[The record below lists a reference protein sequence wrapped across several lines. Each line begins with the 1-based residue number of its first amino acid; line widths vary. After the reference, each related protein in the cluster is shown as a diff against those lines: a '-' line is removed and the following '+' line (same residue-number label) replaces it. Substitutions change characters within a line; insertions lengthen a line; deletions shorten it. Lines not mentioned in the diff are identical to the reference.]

1 MVEQKLGIAYNVFDG
16 EELLPYS
23 LQCVRD
29 TAHYIVVVYQTTS
42 NFGNKNK
49 NLLPL
54 LEQLQEQKL
63 IDELIEYTP
72 QLKMIDENGNKVQ
85 KIGSINEQVKRNIGL
100 EKCIENECGVF
111 SSMDTDEMYLFEDYN
126 KALKEFL
133 DGGFD
138 SSFCQMQTYYKRPD
152 MIVSPPETY
161 FVPLFYKISGRR
173 SKFRFEFIQDYQVVC
188 DGTRMIK
195 AGFPKMFTRDEIEMH
210 HFSYVRNS
218 LDSKVENSSAQMGN
232 REKEMV
238 KNHFNNWKYG
248 EKGIFLGNQ
257 IFNLKETKNHFKIKV
272 NDYSHKIEI
281 PKFVNDTKK
290 IL

>member
-1 MVEQKLGIAYNVFDG
+1 MVAQKLGIAYNVFDG

-29 TAHYIVVVYQTTS
+29 TAQYIVVVYQTIS

-54 LEQLQEQKL
+54 LKQLQEQKL
-63 IDELIEYTP
+63 IDELVEYTP
-72 QLKMIDENGNKVQ
+72 ILSMVDKNGNSLNK
-85 KIGSINEQVKRNIGL
+85 GGINEQRKRNIGL
-100 EKCIENECGVF
+100 EKCVKNQCTIF
-111 SSMDTDEMYLFEDYN
+111 SSMDTDEMYLFKDYY
-126 KALKEFL
+126 KALKDFI
-133 DGGFD
+133 DGGYD

-152 MIVSPPETY
+152 MIVSPPEDY
-161 FVPLFYKISGRR
+161 FVPLFYKISGKRN
-173 SKFRFEFIQDYQVVC
+173 KLRFEFIQDYQIIC

-195 AGFPKMFTRDEIEMH
+195 AGFPKIFTRDEIVMH

-238 KNHFNNWKYG
+238 VNHFNNWNYG
-248 EKGIFLGNQ
+248 DKAIFLGNQ
-257 IFNLKETKNHFKIKV
+257 IFDLVESVNHFEIKF
-272 NDYSHKIEI
+272 NDYSHKIDLPI
-281 PKFVNDTKK
+281 FVNKTK
-290 IL
+290 

>member
-63 IDELIEYTP
+63 IDELVEYTP
-72 QLKMIDENGNKVQ
+72 QLKMIDESGNKVQ

-126 KALKEFL
+126 KALKEFI

-152 MIVSPPETY
+152 MIVSPPESY
-161 FVPLFYKISGRR
+161 YVPLFYKISGKR
-173 SKFRFEFIQDYQVVC
+173 KELRFDFIHDFNVYC

-195 AGFPKMFTRDEIEMH
+195 AGFPKMFSRDEIEMH

-218 LDSKVENSSAQMGN
+218 LDSKVINSSAQRGK
-232 REKEMV
+232 REVEMV
-238 KNHFNNWKYG
+238 INHWENWKFG
-248 EKGIFLGNQ
+248 EKGIFIGNQ
-257 IFNLKETKNHFKIKV
+257 IFNLIETKNHFKIKF